1 MAAVRLLLLL
11 AASAVG
17 RHLVAEDAGP
27 DAEDDQVHP
36 EELNPTLTD
45 DGLTLFESDIVLP
58 DAVDRRALVSKLW
71 PLGEAVPFVVTPEA
85 EERRGSIENAI
96 NHLQDVTCLTF
107 REEPVDFATA
117 PHLRFINGKGCYSFV
132 GQLSKKL
139 SGQVVSI
146 GKGCGSLTTVAHEI
160 SHSLGFFHEQSRPDR
175 DQHVEVMRDNIKKGY
190 EANFNM
196 KEKADTLGVEY
207 DLQSI
212 MHYAKFAFSF
222 TGQPTLRAVDPLQ
235 EHLVGRRIGKMTH
248 RDRAV
253 TNIAYECAA
262 HCTEPPACQNEGYVD
277 KFCKCVCPDGVQGE
291 LCEDVPDDY
300 SYYGPMCGNANITM
314 PGVVTSPGYPDSM
327 EKNRD
332 CYWLMTAPS
341 GFAVR
346 LTITDVSMN
355 DYPNCKRDRMSIRL
369 EGNLRDEAESD
380 CNTRLTGRSFVS
392 VGNRLLAYF
401 RTRGSSR
408 RARRFSGL
416 VEFVPEV

>member
-58 DAVDRRALVSKLW
+58 DAVDRRAHMGKRW
-71 PLGEAVPFVVTPEA
+71 PLGETVPFVVTPEA

-132 GQLSKKL
+132 GQMGKKL

-175 DQHVEVMRDNIKKGY
+175 DQHVEVMWDNIKKGY
-190 EANFNM
+190 EANFNT
-196 KEKADTLGVEY
+196 KESADPLGVEY
-207 DLQSI
+207 DLRSI
-212 MHYAKFAFSF
+212 MHYAKFATSF

-235 EHLVGRRIGKMTH
+235 DHLVGRRIGKMTH
-248 RDRAV
+248 RDCAI

-262 HCTEPPACQNEGYVD
+262 HYTEPPACQNEDYVD
-277 KFCKCVCPDGVQGE
+277 KFCKC
-291 LCEDVPDDY
+291 
-300 SYYGPMCGNANITM
+300 
-314 PGVVTSPGYPDSM
+314 
-327 EKNRD
+327 NRH
-332 CYWLMTAPS
+332 CYWLVTAPS

-355 DYPNCKRDRMSIRL
+355 DYPPNCKRDRMSIRL
-369 EGNLRDEAESD
+369 EGDLRDEAERD
-380 CNTRLTGRSFVS
+380 CSTRLTGRSFVS